1 MRKKLVCLVTV
12 LCFMVLL
19 AGCGAKTETGSS
31 GSGDG
36 AGTEAEADKPTA
48 EPVTDGSGDGAGTEA
63 EADKPAAEPATDGSG
78 DGAGTKAEA
87 DNPAAKPGTDGSGD
101 GAGTK
106 ADEQTESAVADIG
119 KTDESAGSRNDDT
132 AGHGRLL
139 YMGHASIRITTPEDK
154 VIYIDPFAGEGYDRA
169 ADLILSTHDHYDH
182 NAMDLIAGRNEDCR
196 VITRKEALAD
206 GKHQTFDLG
215 FATVEAVEAG
225 NNQYHNIDE
234 CVGYIVTLTDGVSVY
249 VTGDT
254 STTQQMAELADR
266 KIDYAFFCCDGVYNM
281 DLDEAAECA
290 KMVKAKH
297 NIPYHMISA
306 DSGKFFDQS
315 RAEQF
320 EAPDRMILEDGQEIY
335 LE

>member
-1 MRKKLVCLVTV
+1 MRKNLVCLVTV
-12 LCFMVLL
+12 LCLMVLL

-31 GSGDG
+31 GSGDRAG
-36 AGTEAEADKPTA
+36 TVVEADDSAVEPGTEAEADKPAA
-48 EPVTDGSGDGAGTEA
+48 EPAADGSGDGAGTEA
-63 EADKPAAEPATDGSG
+63 EADELTSSA
-78 DGAGTKAEA
+78 GADTGKA
-87 DNPAAKPGTDGSGD
+87 
-101 GAGTK
+101 
-106 ADEQTESAVADIG
+106 
-119 KTDESAGSRNDDT
+119 DESAGSRKEDT
-132 AGHGRLL
+132 AKPGRLL

-154 VIYIDPFAGEGYDRA
+154 VIYIDPFAGEGYEPA

-182 NAMDLIAGRNEDCR
+182 NAMDLIAGRNEGCR
-196 VITRKEALAD
+196 LITRKEALAD
-206 GKHQTFDLG
+206 GEHQTFDLG

-225 NNQYHNIDE
+225 NNQYHSIDE
-234 CVGYIVTLTDGVSVY
+234 CVGYIITLTDGVSVY

-290 KMVKAKH
+290 KMVKAQH

-320 EAPDRMILEDGQEIY
+320 EAPDRMILEDGQEID
-335 LE
+335 LK

>member
-12 LCFMVLL
+12 LCIMALL

-31 GSGDG
+31 GSEDGSGTEVEADKPAEEPVTDGSGGG
-36 AGTEAEADKPTA
+36 AGTEAEADELTA
-48 EPVTDGSGDGAGTEA
+48 
-63 EADKPAAEPATDGSG
+63 
-78 DGAGTKAEA
+78 
-87 DNPAAKPGTDGSGD
+87 
-101 GAGTK
+101 
-106 ADEQTESAVADIG
+106 SAVADTG
-119 KTDESAGSRNDDT
+119 KTDESAGSRNEDT
-132 AGHGRLL
+132 ARPGRLL
-139 YMGHASIRITTPEDK
+139 YMGHASIRITTPEGK
-154 VIYIDPFAGEGYDRA
+154 VIYIDPFAGEGYDQA

-182 NAMDLIAGRNEDCR
+182 NAMDLIVGRNDDCR

-206 GKHQTFDLG
+206 GEHQTFDLG

-225 NNQYHNIDE
+225 NNQYHSIDE

-290 KMVKAKH
+290 KMVTAKH

-320 EAPDRMILEDGQEIY
+320 EAPDRMILQDGQEID

>member
-12 LCFMVLL
+12 LCLMALL

-36 AGTEAEADKPTA
+36 AGTEAEADKPA
-48 EPVTDGSGDGAGTEA
+48 EEPVIDGSGGGAGTEA
-63 EADKPAAEPATDGSG
+63 
-78 DGAGTKAEA
+78 
-87 DNPAAKPGTDGSGD
+87 
-101 GAGTK
+101 K
-106 ADEQTESAVADIG
+106 ADELTASAGSDTG
-119 KTDESAGSRNDDT
+119 KTDESAGSRNEDT
-132 AGHGRLL
+132 ARPGRLL

-154 VIYIDPFAGEGYDRA
+154 VIYIDPFAGEGYEPA

-182 NAMDLIAGRNEDCR
+182 NAMDLIAGRNDDCR

-206 GKHQTFDLG
+206 GEHQTFDLE

-225 NNQYHNIDE
+225 NNQYHSIDE
-234 CVGYIVTLTDGVSVY
+234 CVGYLVTLTDGVSVY

-320 EAPDRMILEDGQEIY
+320 EAPDRMILQDGQEID

>member
-1 MRKKLVCLVTV
+1 MKQYFKQLLGITAALCL
-12 LCFMVLL
+12 C
-19 AGCGAKTETGSS
+19 ACGTGAQPEEEAAPAEVSET
-31 GSGDG
+31 
-36 AGTEAEADKPTA
+36 
-48 EPVTDGSGDGAGTEA
+48 
-63 EADKPAAEPATDGSG
+63 PAAEAPAET
-78 DGAGTKAEA
+78 AAPEA
-87 DNPAAKPGTDGSGD
+87 
-101 GAGTK
+101 
-106 ADEQTESAVADIG
+106 QTAP
-119 KTDESAGSRNDDT
+119 SRLT
-132 AGHGRLL
+132 
-139 YMGHASIRITTPEDK
+139 YIGHASICITTPEDK
-154 VIYIDPFAGEGYDRA
+154 VIYIDPYAPGDYSA
-169 ADLILSTHDHYDH
+169 PADLILVTHDHYDH
-182 NAMDLIAGRNEDCR
+182 NNVSLIENRADDCQ
-196 VITRKEALAD
+196 VITQNEALKD
-206 GKHQTFDLG
+206 GTHQTFDLG
-215 FATVEAVEAG
+215 YATVEAVEAG
-225 NNQYHNIDE
+225 NNQYHSIDE

-320 EAPDRMILEDGQEIY
+320 EAPDRMILQDGQEID

>member
-1 MRKKLVCLVTV
+1 MLKRNPYTFFADDLSERKITMRKKLVCLVTV
-12 LCFMVLL
+12 LCLMALL

-36 AGTEAEADKPTA
+36 AGAEAEADKPA
-48 EPVTDGSGDGAGTEA
+48 EEPVTDGSGGGAGTEA
-63 EADKPAAEPATDGSG
+63 EADELTA
-78 DGAGTKAEA
+78 
-87 DNPAAKPGTDGSGD
+87 
-101 GAGTK
+101 
-106 ADEQTESAVADIG
+106 SAVADTG
-119 KTDESAGSRNDDT
+119 KTDESAGSRNEDT
-132 AGHGRLL
+132 ARPGRLL
-139 YMGHASIRITTPEDK
+139 YMGHASIRITTPEGK
-154 VIYIDPFAGEGYDRA
+154 VIYIDPFAGEGYDQA

-182 NAMDLIAGRNEDCR
+182 NAMDLIVGRNDDCR

-206 GKHQTFDLG
+206 GEHQTFDLG

-225 NNQYHNIDE
+225 NNQYHSIDE

-297 NIPYHMISA
+297 NIPYHMVANA
-306 DSGKFFDQS
+306 DTYFDRQL
-315 RAEQF
+315 AEQF
-320 EAPDRMILEDGQEIY
+320 EAPNRLIIGEGEEIE
-335 LE
+335 LVSD

>member
-1 MRKKLVCLVTV
+1 MA
-12 LCFMVLL
+12 LL

-36 AGTEAEADKPTA
+36 
-48 EPVTDGSGDGAGTEA
+48 SGTEA
-63 EADKPAAEPATDGSG
+63 EADKPAEEPVTDGSG
-78 DGAGTKAEA
+78 GGAGTEAEA
-87 DNPAAKPGTDGSGD
+87 DELTA
-101 GAGTK
+101 
-106 ADEQTESAVADIG
+106 SAVADTG
-119 KTDESAGSRNDDT
+119 KTDESAGSRNEDT
-132 AGHGRLL
+132 ARPGRLL
-139 YMGHASIRITTPEDK
+139 YMGHASIRITTPEGK
-154 VIYIDPFAGEGYDRA
+154 VIYIDPFAGEGYDQA

-182 NAMDLIAGRNEDCR
+182 NAMDLIAGRNDDCR

-206 GKHQTFDLG
+206 GEHQAFDLE

-225 NNQYHNIDE
+225 NNQYHSIDE

-320 EAPDRMILEDGQEIY
+320 EAPDRMILQDGQEID

>member
-1 MRKKLVCLVTV
+1 MRKNLVCLVTV
-12 LCFMVLL
+12 LCLMALL

-36 AGTEAEADKPTA
+36 SGAEAEADKPA
-48 EPVTDGSGDGAGTEA
+48 EEPVTDGSGDGFGTESDKPAEEPVIDGSGGGAGTEA
-63 EADKPAAEPATDGSG
+63 
-78 DGAGTKAEA
+78 
-87 DNPAAKPGTDGSGD
+87 
-101 GAGTK
+101 K
-106 ADEQTESAVADIG
+106 ADELTASAGADTG

-132 AGHGRLL
+132 ARPGHLL

-154 VIYIDPFAGEGYDRA
+154 VIYIDPFAGEGYDQA

-206 GKHQTFDLG
+206 GEHQTFDLG

-225 NNQYHNIDE
+225 NNQYHSIDE

-320 EAPDRMILEDGQEIY
+320 EAPDRMILQDGQEID